1 MEKQLIS
8 KLAHMLGNYYNTLY
22 EECSWVTSLRTTAW
36 WMRLLI
42 SSSDVAPCLLVFRR
56 MRATFPSSSPE
67 WGRSGSPSPTS
78 SRCVFSVKR
87 SSSIGSGKVKALPL
101 APKRCLARWAV
112 ESKGADGLFSFLSA
126 SYLASIVMQ
135 VSVVMQGLA
144 QIISMMVTF
153 RSLKRRGPKPIHMSF
168 AKHCGGSLP
177 AAKSLAQLAQRGTS
191 HSSHRNLSPTWF
203 GLALQRWSCGENLS
217 VKMEVNNV
225 AKTDASSLR
234 SA

>member
-1 MEKQLIS
+1 
-8 KLAHMLGNYYNTLY
+8 MLGHYCNTLY
-22 EECSWVTSLRTTAW
+22 EACSWVTSLRTTAW
-36 WMRLLI
+36 WMRVLI

-87 SSSIGSGKVKALPL
+87 SSSIGGGKVKALPL